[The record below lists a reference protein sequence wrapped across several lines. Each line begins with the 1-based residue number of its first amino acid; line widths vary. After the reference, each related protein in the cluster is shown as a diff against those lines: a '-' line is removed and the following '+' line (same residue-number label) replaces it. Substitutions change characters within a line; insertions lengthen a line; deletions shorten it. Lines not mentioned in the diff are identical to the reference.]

1 MGGVVD
7 SAIVGRDAELALVAR
22 FLDDV
27 HTGPV
32 ALVIEGEAGIGKT
45 TVWLEAVRAAEARP
59 IRVLQ
64 ARPAE
69 SEAALSYAALADLVG
84 AAFDETRAALPS
96 VQERALAAAL
106 LRGEG
111 DGAAH
116 ARTTATALIGVLTA
130 LAEREPLLVAI
141 DDVQWLDPASREALE
156 FAVRRLPARTGLLLA
171 RRSSGDDDLPLGLAR
186 ALPTERVERVAPGP
200 LSLAGLHQLVRSRLG
215 DSLTRPTLGRL
226 TEVSGGNPFFALEMA
241 HALARQG
248 DEQIVGDPLPVPR
261 SVEDLVAD
269 RLDGLSHGARDLV
282 LAAAALSRPTASVL
296 ERAVPR
302 DCDVGS
308 ALIEAEEAGVLVVDR
323 ERIRFAHPLLA
334 SVVYGTSS
342 QERRRQLHELLA
354 DVVEDPEERARHL
367 ASSATVPTDAVAT
380 EIESAAAGAARRGAQ
395 QAAAELYAAS
405 ARLTPP
411 EASAQLARRRLG
423 EATALLAVGDMVA
436 ARAGADQAAQ
446 SDVPATRAQALLL
459 LSEIQWVMGSFSA
472 ASENAQAALDATT
485 DESELARI
493 YPRLVYYHVAHDPA
507 GAVGHADAA
516 LMAIDRER
524 YPAAVASV
532 AIDRFWAGLMLGE
545 PPRLELFEQWRE
557 LEARAGDEGRKN
569 VIPLIY
575 FHSID
580 DFDEARAR
588 HAVEDDWYRVHG
600 EEDWRAE
607 RQAHV
612 AFAEFRAGR
621 WDEAERL
628 VEEACAVIA
637 RVEQPG
643 PWTMAFRMRAVV
655 DAGRGRV
662 ERARETL
669 VPLIEQ
675 ARVSGRTWWE
685 ALMLSG
691 LAFVEYSAGDHAAV
705 DRTLMRMRE
714 CQRANGQHEMLPDRS
729 EPLHIESL
737 VALDEPG
744 RAREV
749 LERLEDRGRV
759 FPRLWIT
766 ATLPR
771 ARALVLGAEGDVGA
785 ALTALDE
792 LDLEAASRLPFD
804 LALTYLVR
812 GRLHRRARQRGAAAE
827 AFGRA
832 LELFAELGAPTW
844 EERARSELDRVGLRR
859 STKELTAT
867 ELRVAELA
875 AQGLTN
881 REVASRAFMSPK
893 TVEANLARVYRKL
906 GIRSR
911 AELGARIRAEPAS
924 RAETGPSGA
933 TSSRTL
939 ATVLFTDLVGSTAQA
954 LTLGDT
960 AWAAL
965 LGRHNET
972 VRRELA
978 RFSGEEIDT
987 AGDGFLALFDAP
999 AQAIRCAFAI
1009 QKQLGGLG
1017 LAVRVGIHTGE
1028 VERQPG
1034 DKPRGIAIHACARIM
1049 SLAGGGEV
1057 LVSETAKDLV
1067 AGSGIRFEER
1077 GEHELRGLEGMRR
1090 VYAADGTSAQ
1100 T

>member
-1 MGGVVD
+1 MD

-111 DGAAH
+111 DDAAH

-171 RRSSGDDDLPLGLAR
+171 RRSPGDDDLPLGLAR
-186 ALPTERVERVAPGP
+186 ALPAAAVERVLPAP
-200 LSLAGLHQLVRSRLG
+200 LSLAGVHQIVRSRLG

-248 DEQIVGDPLPVPR
+248 DEQTIGDPLPVPR
-261 SVEDLVAD
+261 SVEDLVAE

-282 LAAAALSRPTASVL
+282 LAAAALSRPTGSVL

-302 DCDVGS
+302 DCDFGS

-367 ASSATVPTDAVAT
+367 ASSATIPNDAIAT

-423 EATALLAVGDMVA
+423 EATSLLAVGDMVA
-436 ARAGADQAAQ
+436 ARAGAEQAAQ
-446 SDVPATRAQALLL
+446 SDVPGTRAQALLL

-472 ASENAQAALDATT
+472 ASEHALAALEATT

-545 PPRLELFEQWRE
+545 PPRLELFAQWRE
-557 LEARAGDEGRKN
+557 LEARAGDEERKN

-588 HAVEDDWYRVHG
+588 HAVEDNWYRVHG

-643 PWTMAFRMRAVV
+643 PWTMAFRMRAIV

-691 LAFVEYSAGDHAAV
+691 LAFVEYTAGDHAAV

-729 EPLHIESL
+729 EPLHVESL

-785 ALTALDE
+785 ALDGA
-792 LDLEAASRLPFD
+792 
-804 LALTYLVR
+804 
-812 GRLHRRARQRGAAAE
+812 RRARSRGCVAPAVRPRPDVPRPRPAPPPGQAARRGGGGLRSRARALRGARGAAP
-827 AFGRA
+827 GRN
-832 LELFAELGAPTW
+832 
-844 EERARSELDRVGLRR
+844 ERAPSWTGSGCAVPRR
-859 STKELTAT
+859 SSPRRSFAWPSSPHK
-867 ELRVAELA
+867 
-875 AQGLTN
+875 G
-881 REVASRAFMSPK
+881 SRIA
-893 TVEANLARVYRKL
+893 
-906 GIRSR
+906 RSR
-911 AELGARIRAEPAS
+911 A
-924 RAETGPSGA
+924 
-933 TSSRTL
+933 
-939 ATVLFTDLVGSTAQA
+939 
-954 LTLGDT
+954 
-960 AWAAL
+960 
-965 LGRHNET
+965 GR
-972 VRRELA
+972 
-978 RFSGEEIDT
+978 S
-987 AGDGFLALFDAP
+987 
-999 AQAIRCAFAI
+999 
-1009 QKQLGGLG
+1009 
-1017 LAVRVGIHTGE
+1017 
-1028 VERQPG
+1028 
-1034 DKPRGIAIHACARIM
+1034 
-1049 SLAGGGEV
+1049 
-1057 LVSETAKDLV
+1057 
-1067 AGSGIRFEER
+1067 
-1077 GEHELRGLEGMRR
+1077 
-1090 VYAADGTSAQ
+1090 
-1100 T
+1100 